1 MDLVKLFA
9 GVKLA
14 LKEVLYMVK
23 TLKSSHLLLQLYDKL
38 CIEKY
43 KTTYTLILFTK
54 TRWGTF
60 FYAAQGA
67 TVVNAAC
74 AALPGEILNSDLDI
88 NMCEEL
94 KQLLTNSSFWKRVAS
109 MEALFK
115 TIASCLMYLEGD
127 EATFSSVYASF
138 IAIKYHL
145 RKLDASVW
153 EGLSLNDDD
162 IDRMMTL
169 THHRFSTIYYTEA
182 RALAFATDPLFMGMR
197 TRIADEFGEEFLQ
210 LGKGPLISQSK
221 VALSR
226 LSNGDKNVRRK
237 MYSEFATYIRTCR
250 DENSMDFEDTAMK
263 PSELWTLC
271 DDSEYGSIKLLLC
284 SVHRNPA

>member
-1 MDLVKLFA
+1 
-9 GVKLA
+9 
-14 LKEVLYMVK
+14 
-23 TLKSSHLLLQLYDKL
+23 
-38 CIEKY
+38 
-43 KTTYTLILFTK
+43 
-54 TRWGTF
+54 
-60 FYAAQGA
+60 
-67 TVVNAAC
+67 
-74 AALPGEILNSDLDI
+74 
-88 NMCEEL
+88 
-94 KQLLTNSSFWKRVAS
+94 

-115 TIASCLMYLEGD
+115 TISSCLTYLEGD

-138 IAIKYHL
+138 IAIKSHL
-145 RKLDASVW
+145 RKLDASVR
-153 EGLSLNDDD
+153 EGLSLNNDD
-162 IDRMMTL
+162 IDLRMTL

-210 LGKGPLISQSK
+210 LGKGPLISQLK

-226 LSNGDKNVRRK
+226 LSNGDENVRRK

-271 DDSEYGSIKLLLC
+271 DDSEYGSIKHLLC

>member
-94 KQLLTNSSFWKRVAS
+94 KQLLTDPSFWKRVAS
-109 MEALFK
+109 VNG
-115 TIASCLMYLEGD
+115 S
-127 EATFSSVYASF
+127 TFQDHFVM
-138 IAIKYHL
+138 
-145 RKLDASVW
+145 LDV
-153 EGLSLNDDD
+153 
-162 IDRMMTL
+162 
-169 THHRFSTIYYTEA
+169 
-182 RALAFATDPLFMGMR
+182 P
-197 TRIADEFGEEFLQ
+197 
-210 LGKGPLISQSK
+210 
-221 VALSR
+221 
-226 LSNGDKNVRRK
+226 
-237 MYSEFATYIRTCR
+237 
-250 DENSMDFEDTAMK
+250 
-263 PSELWTLC
+263 
-271 DDSEYGSIKLLLC
+271 
-284 SVHRNPA
+284 